1 MMERKLR
8 GFLLGSS
15 ERGRVVQEE
24 LGHWS
29 CVWLEKRQRK
39 MGVAESSPTPVAS
52 GQLPLV

>member
-1 MMERKLR
+1 MERKLR